1 MSTSETAVKITHL
14 NKHFE
19 DLKVLDDVSIDIKKG
34 EFVSVIGVSGC
45 GKSTMLRI
53 IGGLETP
60 SSGEVLVYGKPV
72 KRPSRKIGFVFQDHR
87 LLPWLTVEQN
97 IKLALDA
104 KTKNADEIVEK
115 YLQLVGL
122 SKFIHA
128 YPSQL
133 SGGMAQRV
141 AIARALANQP
151 DILLLDEPFG
161 ALDAITRIS
170 MQQELQKIWKVEN
183 ITMIL
188 ITHDISEAVFLGE
201 RVVVMSGRPG
211 RIKDIVSVDPVCH
224 YQRTESVFSSTR
236 DRIYQEF
243 FKEEEIPFSYSI

>member
-1 MSTSETAVKITHL
+1 MNSSLSSESAAA
-14 NKHFE
+14 
-19 DLKVLDDVSIDIKKG
+19 
-34 EFVSVIGVSGC
+34 
-45 GKSTMLRI
+45 
-53 IGGLETP
+53 
-60 SSGEVLVYGKPV
+60 
-72 KRPSRKIGFVFQDHR
+72 R

-104 KTKNADEIVEK
+104 KTKNANEIVEK

-211 RIKDIVSVDPVCH
+211 RIKDIVSV
-224 YQRTESVFSSTR
+224 RTESVFSSTR

-243 FKEEEIPFSYSI
+243 FKEEEVPFSYSI